1 MNEIDQF
8 GLSGM
13 HIRMDWSKISFDWN
27 RARAFLVTA
36 EEGSLSAAARALG
49 LAQPTLGRQVS
60 ALEEELGV
68 ALFERVGRGLVPTPA
83 GLEMLEH
90 VRSMGEAA
98 YGMTRI
104 ASGQSHSVE
113 GTVSITASEVTSAY
127 VLPPI
132 LAALRRDY
140 PRIRVDVVA
149 SNALRDLH
157 RREADIALRHVAP
170 EDPDLI
176 ARKLRPGVARLYASH
191 TYLDRAGPFDA
202 PDQLALG
209 DFVGFEEN
217 EMFLAGLNAY
227 GVPVAADRFIAC
239 SASHLVQWQMIQQG
253 IGIGV
258 MSQQVGDATPGMV
271 RIAEWLE
278 PFRYE
283 AWLVSHR
290 ELNTSRRLRIV
301 FDFLVNAL
309 LK

>member
-1 MNEIDQF
+1 
-8 GLSGM
+8 
-13 HIRMDWSKISFDWN
+13 MDWNKISFDWN

-36 EEGSLSAAARALG
+36 DEGSFSAAARALG
-49 LAQPTLGRQVS
+49 LAQPTLGRQVT

-90 VRSMGEAA
+90 VRRMGEAA
-98 YGMTRI
+98 YGLTRI

-132 LAALRRDY
+132 LADLRRAH
-140 PRIRVDVVA
+140 PGIRVDVVA
-149 SNALRDLH
+149 SNTLRDLH

-176 ARKLRPGVARLYASH
+176 ARKLRPGVARLYAAQS
-191 TYLDRAGPFDA
+191 YLDRAGPFET
-202 PDQLALG
+202 PEQLALA

-217 EMFLAGLNAY
+217 ETFLDGLNAY
-227 GVPVAADRFIAC
+227 GVPVTSDRFIAC
-239 SASHLVQWQMIQQG
+239 SASHLVQWQMMQQG
-253 IGIGV
+253 IGVGV
-258 MSQQVGDATPGMV
+258 MAQQVGDATPGMV
-271 RIAEWLE
+271 RLSEWLE
-278 PFRYE
+278 PFRYD
-283 AWLVSHR
+283 AWLVAHR

-301 FDFLVNAL
+301 FDFIVKAL
-309 LK
+309 LKAASLKPESRDSHRV